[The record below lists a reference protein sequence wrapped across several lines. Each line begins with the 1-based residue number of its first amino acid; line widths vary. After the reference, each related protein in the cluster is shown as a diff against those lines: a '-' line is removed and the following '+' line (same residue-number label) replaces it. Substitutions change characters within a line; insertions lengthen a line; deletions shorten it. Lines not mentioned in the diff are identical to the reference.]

1 MEQMPSYNCVFSK
14 YYDRLTD
21 DVDYSRVADFCMK
34 MMHRYHKKCELV
46 LDLACGTGTLSTLF
60 AGRGIETIG
69 VDASAD
75 MLSEALAK
83 NADLEVPVLYLCQPL
98 ERLDLYGT
106 VDLAVC
112 TLDSLNHL
120 KGKKALA
127 KALHRLQFFVEPG
140 GLFIF
145 DMNTPYK
152 HREILGDNTF
162 IREAEGVYCVWQS
175 EYTMQENRVEF
186 RMELFTEQVDGSYLR
201 AQEHFCEYAY
211 TPEEIRAMLTAEH
224 FILLAVYDGY
234 TEADP
239 SAETQRWVFV
249 AQRDGANSGE

>member
-1 MEQMPSYNCVFSK
+1 MPSYNNVFSE

-21 DVDYSRVADFCMK
+21 DVDRSVMADFCIA
-34 MMHRYHKKCELV
+34 MMGRYHEKCELV
-46 LDLACGTGTLSTLF
+46 LDLACGTGALSSEF
-60 AGRGIETIG
+60 ARRGFETIG

-75 MLSEALAK
+75 MLSEAMEK
-83 NADLEVPVLYLCQPL
+83 NAELEVPVLYLCQPL

-120 KGKKALA
+120 KGKRALA
-127 KALHRLQFFVEPG
+127 KALHRLQYFVEPG

-152 HREILGDNTF
+152 HRAILGNNTF
-162 IREAEGVYCVWQS
+162 IREAKGVYCAWQS
-175 EYTMQENRVEF
+175 EYTTEGNRVEL
-186 RMELFTEQVDGSYLR
+186 RMDLFIEQADGSYTR

-211 TPEEIRAMLTAEH
+211 GREEIRAMLSAEH
-224 FILLAVYDGY
+224 FTLLAVYGGY
-234 TEADP
+234 SELAP
-239 SAETQRWVFV
+239 SADTERWVFV
-249 AQRDGANSGE
+249 AQREGEKGGEQT

>member
-1 MEQMPSYNCVFSK
+1 MPSYNRVFSE

-21 DVDYSRVADFCMK
+21 DVDRPGMAEFCIA
-34 MMHRYHKKCELV
+34 MMRRYHEKCELV
-46 LDLACGTGTLSTLF
+46 LDLACGTGTLCAEF
-60 AGRGIETIG
+60 ARRGIETIG

-83 NADLEVPVLYLCQPL
+83 NAALEVPVLYLCQPL

-127 KALHRLQFFVEPG
+127 KALHRLQYFVEPG

-152 HREILGDNTF
+152 HREILGNNTF
-162 IREAEGVYCVWQS
+162 VREAKGVYCAWQS
-175 EYTMQENRVEF
+175 EYTIQENRVEL
-186 RMELFTEQVDGSYLR
+186 RMDLFTEQADGSYTR

-211 TPEEIRAMLTAEH
+211 EREEICAMLSAEH
-224 FILLAVYDGY
+224 FTLLAVYDGY
-234 TEADP
+234 AKRAPAGDTE
-239 SAETQRWVFV
+239 RWVFV
-249 AQRDGANSGE
+249 AQREEKKDEEQT